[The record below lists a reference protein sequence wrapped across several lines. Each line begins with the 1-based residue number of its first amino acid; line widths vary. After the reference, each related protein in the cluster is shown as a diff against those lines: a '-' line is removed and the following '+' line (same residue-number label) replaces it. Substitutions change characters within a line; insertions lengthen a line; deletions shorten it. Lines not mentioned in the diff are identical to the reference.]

1 MIKKFILL
9 FASLFFCLV
18 CAEAALAILGL
29 PRFYNWHS
37 TPPQFSFIGI
47 EDGMPVYVNA
57 PGECIRFVYDG
68 NPRGY
73 FGKDNEVD
81 QCTNSLGWRGPEF
94 SVDKPQGRLRIAF
107 LGDSF
112 TFGEGVRFQD
122 TYPEKVSELLNA
134 KYCRGGFETR
144 PYNASGKYDITGGL
158 YGKCFESYDFGVGGY
173 NSVNE
178 LFALEHF
185 ALKYNPDIVVLK
197 YDLSEAEP
205 ELYAVAPGTQEVQR
219 VPRWYDTDPRLF
231 AARPPESG
239 LYKLRLSRLL
249 WQINMSRKK
258 NAAMVSYYSAL
269 YQPESRD
276 WVRSEQALR
285 LMIRIC
291 RQKNIPV
298 YVVFFPMLYRLEQY
312 PFADVHSRVG
322 EVVKEEG
329 GVFIDL
335 FPLLKN
341 LRTDKLWVHPTDQH
355 PNEIVH
361 RIAAKAIAEQIN

>member
-1 MIKKFILL
+1 MIKKLILSFAIL
-9 FASLFFCLV
+9 FVCLV

-29 PRFYNWHS
+29 PRFYHWHS
-37 TPPQFSFIGI
+37 TPPQFAFIGI
-47 EDGMPVYVNA
+47 EDGMPVYVNT

-73 FGKDNEVD
+73 FGKDFEVD
-81 QCTNSLGWRGPEF
+81 HCTNSQGWRGPEF
-94 SVDKPQGRLRIAF
+94 SVEKPKGTLRIAF

-112 TFGEGVRFQD
+112 TFGEGVRFGD
-122 TYPEKVSELLNA
+122 IYPTQVSNLLNA
-134 KYCRGGFETR
+134 RFGREGR
-144 PYNASGKYDITGGL
+144 R
-158 YGKCFESYDFGVGGY
+158 FESYNFGVGGY
-173 NSVNE
+173 NSFQE

-205 ELYAVAPGTQEVQR
+205 ELYAVVPGTEHVER

-231 AARPPESG
+231 NTRPQENG

-249 WQINMSRKK
+249 WQINMNRKK
-258 NAAMVSYYSAL
+258 NAAMVSYYNAL
-269 YQPESRD
+269 YRPESRD
-276 WVRSEQALR
+276 WMKSEQALR
-285 LMIRIC
+285 RMIQIC
-291 RQKNIPV
+291 RQRNIPV
-298 YVVFFPMLYRLEQY
+298 YVVFFPMLYRLERY
-312 PFADVHSRVG
+312 PFADVHRRVG

-341 LRTDKLWVHPTDQH
+341 MRTDKLWVHPTDQH

-361 RIAAKAIAEQIN
+361 RIAAEAIAEKIAGR